1 MRNEH
6 KPVIT
11 GQLCLDEIMKEE
23 TDFFLME
30 AKISLEETWGKSFI
44 KFSMP
49 HVNPSCFVYL
59 GVKAEL

>member
-1 MRNEH
+1 
-6 KPVIT
+6 
-11 GQLCLDEIMKEE
+11 MKEE

>member
-1 MRNEH
+1 
-6 KPVIT
+6 
-11 GQLCLDEIMKEE
+11 MKEE

-49 HVNPSCFVYL
+49 HVNPSCFVYVL
-59 GVKAEL
+59 KLSYNMTVPIIKDK